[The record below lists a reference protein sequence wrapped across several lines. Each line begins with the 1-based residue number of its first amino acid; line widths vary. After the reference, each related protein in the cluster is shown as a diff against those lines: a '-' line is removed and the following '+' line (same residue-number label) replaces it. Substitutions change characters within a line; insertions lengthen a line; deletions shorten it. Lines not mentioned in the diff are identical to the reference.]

1 MKEIEKIYN
10 NFDRL
15 CDNFADLEDTNKG
28 YKELETYIIK
38 ETFHGVP
45 GWEKEQRNLMDEIT
59 QYAALNEKQGF
70 IYGFQYAVS
79 LLTNPNAAR
88 ETAEILALKE

>member
-1 MKEIEKIYN
+1 MKEIDKIYN

-15 CDNFADLEDTNKG
+15 CDNYVDLEDTNKG

-45 GWEKEQRNLMDEIT
+45 GWEKEQMHLIDEVT
-59 QYAALNEKQGF
+59 KYAALNEKTRLYIWFSICSF
-70 IYGFQYAVS
+70 ITHKFKCSKG
-79 LLTNPNAAR
+79 NG
-88 ETAEILALKE
+88 